1 MSSTLVT
8 KASIHTYN
16 IYVDTLIL
24 PAIILKLSPSTIC
37 LSELLGPVIG
47 QIVEGENFQKQS
59 SMMGTHYTKTKT
71 QFWVFEQSLKTM
83 QR

>member
-1 MSSTLVT
+1 MNVPNMCPLRYVIQSSTLVR

-47 QIVEGENFQKQS
+47 QIVEGENFQ
-59 SMMGTHYTKTKT
+59 
-71 QFWVFEQSLKTM
+71 
-83 QR
+83 